1 MTQKNKSSLLL
12 TLGGAILL
20 IGGGVAAYYALMSR
34 QAAQQVSAGAN
45 VIPQDAMAVVS
56 LTTQPQQW
64 QRLQQYGTP
73 ESKAALTQVLQQ
85 WQNRFFTEKG
95 FDFQADIQPWV
106 GDEVMLAWLPDK
118 VLTPGTDPDLN
129 SSLSSPTKP
138 ALVAVLPIANPLKAK
153 EILEQPKSLTQGE
166 VSQRKYKGV
175 EILETTGLP
184 TENYSVA
191 VLGQDFLLVSNDP
204 NATDRAIDTFK
215 GGNSLAQTPGYAN
228 ATQKIQT
235 PRSFAQFYLNIPVTT
250 SLASFT
256 SERPIPTETLERLQQ
271 NQGFASNMIL
281 ESQGVAFKS
290 ISWLK
295 PNSQKTLKVEN
306 NANTLLRQLPNSTIL
321 ATTGSSLQQVWQ
333 DYSQAA
339 QNNPLAPL
347 NPQVLSNSLNQSTGM
362 DLEKDFLSWM
372 DGEFSLS
379 LIPAI
384 PNKEQPQKF
393 SAGFALMV
401 KTSDR
406 TTAEATLDKLDAV
419 MKDNNFSVGEAQIQ
433 GQSVVKWSSPYG
445 GFSVI
450 RGWLDNNTA
459 FATMGAPIVDQFL
472 PEPQA
477 GLISNPLVKQTLPTE
492 LSPNNGSF
500 FVDLEQFFNP
510 RSLSLP
516 PLPPQQKVWVDAIR
530 SIGVTTAISNE
541 RSTRYDAFIKFKQ
554 VETPTVI
561 EETEESET
569 ESQ

>member
-34 QAAQQVSAGAN
+34 QAAQQVSAAAS

-56 LTTQPQQW
+56 LTTQSQQW

-73 ESKAALTQVLQQ
+73 ESKAALNQMLQQ
-85 WQNRFFTEKG
+85 WRDRAFTEKG
-95 FDFQADIQPWV
+95 FNFQTDIQPWV
-106 GDEVMLAWLPDK
+106 GDEIMLAWLPEQA
-118 VLTPGTDPDLN
+118 LTSGAEPTPN

-138 ALVAVLPIANPLKAK
+138 ALVAVFPIANPLKAK
-153 EILEQPKSLTQGE
+153 EILEQPKSLAQGE
-166 VSQRKYKGV
+166 VSDRKYKGV
-175 EILETTGLP
+175 DILETKGLP

-204 NATDRAIDTFK
+204 AATDRAIDTYK
-215 GGNSLAQTPGYAN
+215 GGNSLAQTPGYVS

-235 PRSFAQFYLNIPVTT
+235 SRSFAQFYLNIPVAT
-250 SLASFT
+250 SIASFT
-256 SERPIPTETLERLQQ
+256 SERPIPPETLERLQQ

-281 ESQGVAFKS
+281 ASQGVSFKS

-295 PNSQKTLKVEN
+295 PNSQTTLDVDN
-306 NANTLLRQLPNSTIL
+306 NANTLIRQLPNSTIL

-339 QNNPLAPL
+339 KNNPLAPL
-347 NPQVLSNSLNQSTGM
+347 NPQVLSNSLNQATGM

-379 LIPAI
+379 LIPAM

-406 TTAEATLDKLDAV
+406 ATAEAVLKKLDTV
-419 MKDNNFSVGEAQIQ
+419 MKDNNFSVGAAQIQ
-433 GQSVVKWSSPYG
+433 GQPVIKWTSPYG

-450 RGWLDNNTA
+450 RGWLDNDTA
-459 FATMGAPIVDQFL
+459 FATMGAPIADQFL
-472 PEPQA
+472 PEPQ
-477 GLISNPLVKQTLPTE
+477 LQLTSNPLVKQTLPTE
-492 LSPNNGSF
+492 LTPNSGSF

-530 SIGVTTAISNE
+530 SIGITAAVSNE
-541 RSTRYDAFIKFKQ
+541 RSTRYDGFVKFKQ

-561 EETEESET
+561 ETEPT

>member
-1 MTQKNKSSLLL
+1 MTQKKKSSLLL

-20 IGGGVAAYYALMSR
+20 IGGGVAAYYALTAR
-34 QAAQQVSAGAN
+34 QAAQQVSASAS

-56 LTTQPQQW
+56 LTTNPQQW

-73 ESKAALTQVLQQ
+73 ESKTALNQVLQQ

-95 FDFQADIQPWV
+95 FNFQSDIQPWV
-106 GDEVMLAWLPDK
+106 GDEVMLAWLPDR
-118 VLTPGTDPDLN
+118 VLTPGNDPDTN

-138 ALVAVLPIANPLKAK
+138 ALVAVLPIADPLKAK
-153 EILEQPKSLTQGE
+153 SILEQPRSLTQGE
-166 VSQRKYKGV
+166 VSPRKYKGID
-175 EILETTGLP
+175 ILETTGLP

-204 NATDRAIDTFK
+204 TATNRAIDTFK
-215 GGNSLAQTPGYAN
+215 GGNSLAQTPGYAS

-235 PRSFAQFYLNIPVTT
+235 PRSFAQFYLNIPVAT
-250 SLASFT
+250 SVASFT
-256 SERPIPTETLERLQQ
+256 SERPIPADTLERLQQ
-271 NQGFASNMIL
+271 NQGFASRMIL
-281 ESQGVAFKS
+281 ESQGIAFQS
-290 ISWLK
+290 ITWLK

-306 NANTLLRQLPNSTIL
+306 NANTLLRQLPSTTIL
-321 ATTGSSLQQVWQ
+321 ATAGSNLQQVWQ

-347 NPQVLSNSLNQSTGM
+347 NPQVLSQSLNKATGM

-406 TTAEATLDKLDAV
+406 DTAEAALEKLDTV
-419 MKDNNFSVGEAQIQ
+419 MKDNNFSVGKAQIQ
-433 GQSVVKWSSPYG
+433 GQPVVKWTSPYG

-450 RGWLDNNTA
+450 RGWLDSNTA
-459 FATMGAPIVDQFL
+459 FATIGAPIVDQFL
-472 PEPQA
+472 PEPQ
-477 GLISNPLVKQTLPTE
+477 LEFTSNSLVKQTLSTE
-492 LSPNNGSF
+492 LSPRSGSF

-530 SIGVTTAISNE
+530 SIGVTAAVSNE
-541 RSTRYDAFIKFKQ
+541 RSTRYDAFVKFKQ
-554 VETPTVI
+554 IETPAVI
-561 EETEESET
+561 EEPEQETTE
-569 ESQ
+569 

>member
-20 IGGGVAAYYALMSR
+20 IGGGVAAYYGLMAR
-34 QAAQQVSAGAN
+34 QAAQQVSASAS
-45 VIPQDAMAVVS
+45 VVPQDAMAVVS

-73 ESKAALTQVLQQ
+73 ESKAALNQQLQQ
-85 WQNRFFTEKG
+85 WRDRFFTEKG
-95 FDFQADIQPWV
+95 FNFQNDIQPWV
-106 GDEVMLAWLPDK
+106 GDEVMLAWLPDR
-118 VLTPGTDPDLN
+118 VLTPESNPDIN
-129 SSLSSPTKP
+129 SSLSSPTQP
-138 ALVAVLPIANPLKAK
+138 ALLAVLPIADPLKAK
-153 EILEQPKSLTQGE
+153 EILEQPKSLSQGE
-166 VSQRKYKGV
+166 ISERKYKGV
-175 EILETTGLP
+175 DILETTGLP

-191 VLGQDFLLVSNDP
+191 VLGQDFLLISNDP
-204 NATDRAIDTFK
+204 SATDRAIDTFK
-215 GGNSLAQTPGYAN
+215 GGNSLAQTPGYAS

-250 SLASFT
+250 SVASFT
-256 SERPIPTETLERLQQ
+256 SERPIPADTLERLQQ
-271 NQGFASNMIL
+271 NQGFASRMIL

-290 ISWLK
+290 VSWLK
-295 PNSQKTLKVEN
+295 PNSQKTLKVDN
-306 NANTLLRQLPNSTIL
+306 NANTLLRQLPSSTIL
-321 ATTGSSLQQVWQ
+321 ATAGSNLQQVWQ

-347 NPQVLSNSLNQSTGM
+347 NPQVLNQSLNKATGM

-401 KTSDR
+401 KTSDPD
-406 TTAEATLDKLDAV
+406 TAEATLKKLDAV
-419 MKDNNFSVGEAQIQ
+419 MKDNNFSVGDAQIQ
-433 GQSVVKWSSPYG
+433 GQPVVKWTSPYG

-472 PEPQA
+472 PEPQVEFT
-477 GLISNPLVKQTLPTE
+477 SNPLVKQTLPTE
-492 LSPNNGSF
+492 LNPRSGSF

-516 PLPPQQKVWVDAIR
+516 PLPPQQKVWVEAIR
-530 SIGVTTAISNE
+530 SIAVTAAVSNE
-541 RSTRYDAFIKFKQ
+541 RSTRYDAFVKFKQ
-554 VETPTVI
+554 VETPPVI
-561 EETEESET
+561 EQPEQETT
-569 ESQ
+569 E

>member
-20 IGGGVAAYYALMSR
+20 IGGGVAAYYGLMAR
-34 QAAQQVSAGAN
+34 QAAQQVSASAS
-45 VIPQDAMAVVS
+45 VVPQDAMAVVS
-56 LTTQPQQW
+56 LTTNSQQW

-73 ESKAALTQVLQQ
+73 ESKAALNQQLQQ
-85 WQNRFFTEKG
+85 WRDRFFTEKG
-95 FDFQADIQPWV
+95 FNFKTDIQPWV
-106 GDEVMLAWLPDK
+106 GDEVMLAWIPDR
-118 VLTPGTDPDLN
+118 VLTPGSNPNTN
-129 SSLSSPTKP
+129 SSLSSPTQP
-138 ALVAVLPIANPLKAK
+138 ALLAVLPIADPLKAK
-153 EILEQPKSLTQGE
+153 EILEQPKSLSQGE
-166 VSQRKYKGV
+166 ISERKYKGID
-175 EILETTGLP
+175 ILETTGLP

-191 VLGQDFLLVSNDP
+191 VLGQDFLLISNDP
-204 NATDRAIDTFK
+204 SATDRAIDTFK
-215 GGNSLAQTPGYAN
+215 GGNSLAQTPGYAS

-235 PRSFAQFYLNIPVTT
+235 PRSFAQFYLNIPVTA

-256 SERPIPTETLERLQQ
+256 SERPIPADTLERLQQ
-271 NQGFASNMIL
+271 NQGFASQMIL
-281 ESQGVAFKS
+281 ESGGIAFKS

-295 PNSQKTLKVEN
+295 PNSQKTLKVDN
-306 NANTLLRQLPNSTIL
+306 NANTLLRQLPSSTIL
-321 ATTGSSLQQVWQ
+321 ATAGSNLQQVWQ

-347 NPQVLSNSLNQSTGM
+347 NPTVLSQSLNKATGM

-401 KTSDR
+401 KTSDPD
-406 TTAEATLDKLDAV
+406 TAEAALEKLDAV
-419 MKDNNFSVGEAQIQ
+419 MKDNNFSVGNAQIQ
-433 GQSVVKWSSPYG
+433 GQPVVKWTSPYG

-472 PEPQA
+472 PEPQ
-477 GLISNPLVKQTLPTE
+477 LEFTSNPLVRQTLPTE
-492 LSPNNGSF
+492 LNPRSGSF
-500 FVDLEQFFNP
+500 FVDLEQFFDP

-516 PLPPQQKVWVDAIR
+516 PLPPQQKVWVEAIR
-530 SIGVTTAISNE
+530 SIAVTAAVSNE
-541 RSTRYDAFIKFKQ
+541 RSTRYDAFVKFKQ
-554 VETPTVI
+554 VETSPVI
-561 EETEESET
+561 EQPEEETT
-569 ESQ
+569 E